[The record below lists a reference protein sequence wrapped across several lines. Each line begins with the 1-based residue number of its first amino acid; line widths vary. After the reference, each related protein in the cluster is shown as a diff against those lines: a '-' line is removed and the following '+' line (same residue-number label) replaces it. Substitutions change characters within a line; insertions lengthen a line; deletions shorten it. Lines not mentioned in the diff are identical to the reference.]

1 MAEITDVV
9 EVNGVPINGVTI
21 SVYKRSRFGGVDP
34 VQNSAPP
41 AGGPDATG
49 VSGGTGPGAWQVVVP
64 DIEDYWA
71 SSTISGQTGW
81 QLYPLGQ
88 NAGSGAG
95 VPIDTTNA
103 DYKDVAAATAWGSI
117 STKGAAPD
125 HTHLGVRS
133 LVAGTGIS
141 ITGSLPNP
149 TINATTSAS
158 LDGNAADLAPIAQ
171 SAVAGSIGLAPHAD
185 HVHPGLGLPLL
196 LTGANQAARYLG
208 ATAGGSPASGT
219 FQLGDVVIDQT
230 GAIWICTVAGTVGSG
245 AVFVG
250 SSGGVQSITAGV
262 NVTLGGTAN
271 NPIINAAQN
280 DPTIPSG
287 YYIQSL
293 DRIYNLAS
301 ISALVG
307 GEMVAWAIT
316 LIAGQVISKIA
327 FMSGSTAAV
336 SPTHQWFGLYSSAG
350 AALAA
355 TSDDTTTAWAANA
368 LKSLNIGFAYSGS
381 WGAASS
387 FTVASS
393 GLYYVVAM
401 VTAGTLPSL
410 LGFAYGL
417 PAYTNLAPIMSG
429 LDSTHTGLT
438 TPSTAPATAT
448 LVSGIND
455 FSYFLIG

>member
-9 EVNGVPINGVTI
+9 EINGVPINGVTI
-21 SVYKRSRFGGVDP
+21 SVYKRSRFLGTDP
-34 VQNSAPP
+34 IQNSPP
-41 AGGPDATG
+41 PSGSPDATG
-49 VSGGTGPGAWQVVVP
+49 VSGLTGPGAWQVVVP

-71 SSTISGQTGW
+71 SSTINGQTGW

-103 DYKDVAAATAWGSI
+103 DYKDVATATAWGSI
-117 STKGAAPD
+117 SNKGAAPD

-158 LDGNAADLAPIAQ
+158 LDGNAADLQPHAQ
-171 SAVAGSIGLAPHAD
+171 SAAAGSIGLAPHAD

-196 LTGANQAARYLG
+196 LTGANQTARYLG
-208 ATAGGSPASGT
+208 STAGGAPASGT

-250 SSGGVQSITAGV
+250 SSGGVQSITAGT

-271 NPIINAAQN
+271 NPIINAAES
-280 DPTIPSG
+280 DPTIPTG
-287 YYIQSL
+287 YYMQSL
-293 DRIYNLAS
+293 DRIFNITTQGILTS
-301 ISALVG
+301 G
-307 GEMVAWAIT
+307 QMTEFAIT
-316 LIAGQVISKIA
+316 LVAGQVISKIA
-327 FMSGSTAAV
+327 FLSGSTGATT
-336 SPTHQWFGLYSSAG
+336 PTHQVFALYSSTFN
-350 AALAA
+350 ALAA
-355 TSDDTTTAWAANA
+355 TADDTSTAWGSNT
-368 LKSLNIGFAYSGS
+368 LKSLNIGSVYSGS

-387 FTVASS
+387 FVVPTS
-393 GLYYVVAM
+393 GLYYVCAM
-401 VTAGTLPSL
+401 VAAATPNHLAGVS
-410 LGFAYGL
+410 FGL
-417 PAYTNLAPIMSG
+417 PAYAALAPTMSAI
-429 LDSTHTGLT
+429 DSTHTGLT
-438 TPSTAPATAT
+438 TPAT
-448 LVSGIND
+448 LPAVTTQSGGINAY
-455 FSYFLIG
+455 SYFAIG